1 MKPNLAPALVNRSTK
16 AKTRR
21 FLCGFLC
28 SSHHNDV
35 FKLYHLN
42 FIHNEVLPSEVSCN
56 QQSNLRPACLCS
68 SKDRALLR
76 RSQGLRVRI
85 PPGACTQ
92 LSPRVRRLGLL
103 CLLSV
108 SRHAKTL
115 HPQIPLKGCNRSSCR
130 LHRTQCK
137 LRLPRSARNI
147 RLVLPRQDRFKERP
161 GLQQPP
167 IFNRS
172 RNF

>member
-1 MKPNLAPALVNRSTK
+1 MKTNLALAGVNRSTK

-28 SSHHNDV
+28 SSHYHDV
-35 FKLYHLN
+35 LKLYHLN
-42 FIHNEVLPSEVSCN
+42 SIHNEDLPIEVTCN

-76 RSQGLRVRI
+76 RSQRLRVRI
-85 PPGACTQ
+85 LPGACTQ
-92 LSPRVRRLGLL
+92 LSPRVRRLGLF

-108 SRHAKTL
+108 TDLAKILHA
-115 HPQIPLKGCNRSSCR
+115 QIPLKGRNRSRSR

-137 LRLPRSARNI
+137 LRLPRTERNI
-147 RLVLPRQDRFKERP
+147 GLVLPRQDRFEERP
-161 GLQQPP
+161 CL
-167 IFNRS
+167 
-172 RNF
+172 